1 MSGHVAGGAGY
12 VQRNVAGGAARGGA
26 KDGMILPEHQKMQK
40 RSQKLQS
47 LQDRKK
53 HCRKDL
59 GKWAGASERVR
70 NEIEEKHAQ
79 LQELWLET

>member
-1 MSGHVAGGAGY
+1 
-12 VQRNVAGGAARGGA
+12 
-26 KDGMILPEHQKMQK
+26 MQK